1 VLYGT
6 GRSAG
11 AMAWIVSVVAVVLTV
26 VFFSFSTAPVWAHT
40 ALEASSPKNDGK
52 TGLAPAQVVLKFTE
66 PILNTGSRVAVQGPD
81 GVDYHASV
89 ARIAGDELTQP
100 LKPLGPAG
108 QYRVTFRVV
117 AADGHPLTG
126 GMRFTL
132 TKPGPAAGGA
142 KADDRPIALAP
153 VYSTSGSVYNAP
165 AWAPW
170 LGGAFAVMLLSG
182 AVWFGRRATRDLD

>member
-1 VLYGT
+1 VVYGT

-11 AMAWIVSVVAVVLTV
+11 GVAWIVGVVAVVLTA
-26 VFFSFSTAPVWAHT
+26 VFFAFPAAPVEAHT

-52 TGLAPAQVVLKFTE
+52 FGVAPAQVVLKFTE
-66 PILNTGSRVAVQGPD
+66 PILTTNSRVVVQGPD
-81 GVDYHASV
+81 GVDYHAGA
-89 ARIAGDELTQP
+89 ARIAGDQLTQP

-108 QYRVTFRVV
+108 QYRIRFRVV
-117 AADGHPLTG
+117 AADGHPLAA

-132 TKPGPAAGGA
+132 TKPGPSAGGA

-170 LGGAFAVMLLSG
+170 LGGGFAVVLLSG